1 MWKHVF
7 RLIWKQSKLADRKR
21 FVPQFL
27 VYEETLE
34 CNGATKN
41 SVACGR
47 KKKARSAPPGMSL
60 LAVYMIFGIAAK
72 YLTLY

>member
-27 VYEETLE
+27 VYEETPY
-34 CNGATKN
+34 GATKN